1 MPTKA
6 ETNGVAMLN
15 SIRQAII
22 GQSNELNFA
31 DRIPLATQANIK
43 EFGASLMEYEPAINA
58 FVNELVNRIGYTY
71 ITRKNMTNTLK
82 FLKKGKLDFGD
93 TIQDIMVDIA
103 KAHTFASAPKTG
115 EECDVFAVN
124 KPDVKVAY
132 YSVNREDQ
140 YPITINEDML
150 KMAFM
155 SYDKLSRF
163 VSSILD
169 SVYNA
174 DEVDEFILFKNLI
187 GKTLSNSYLVKVDK
201 PIDRNTAEAFS
212 EKMRTYSYAMSFPSR
227 KYNRAGV
234 ATRTN
239 LEEQLLIMRSDIAPV
254 IDVRQLANNFQL
266 NYGKPLAGRIVL
278 VDDFG
283 DFNNIL
289 GGLIDKDFAMIYDVT
304 YKMTSQ
310 YNAKHL
316 YWNYFLT
323 HRQVIAS
330 SFYANAVGFTTED
343 VVFAINSINIEPKEQ
358 SIRKGYNGSV
368 DVVVDFTGQGDTS
381 YTLSISGNASNATK
395 IAQDGKIFIGAD
407 ETASAITIT
416 ATSTAKFGTSE
427 PKPVTGTAS
436 VKVKN

>member
-1 MPTKA
+1 MKNNA
-6 ETNGVAMLN
+6 EVNGIAMLN
-15 SIRQAII
+15 SIRETII
-22 GQSNELNFA
+22 GQGNDLTFKN
-31 DRIPLATQANIK
+31 RIPVATQDNIK
-43 EFGASLMEYEPAINA
+43 EYGASLMEYEPAINA

-71 ITRKNMTNTLK
+71 ITRKNLTNTLK

-103 KAHTFASAPKTG
+103 KAHTFTNRPKTG
-115 EECDVFAVN
+115 EECDVFKVTQ
-124 KPDVKVAY
+124 PDVKVAY

-140 YPITINEDML
+140 YPITIDEEMI

-163 VSSILD
+163 VSGILE

-187 GKTLSNSYLVKVDK
+187 GKTLSNSYLVKVDM
-201 PIDRNTAEAFS
+201 PVDRNTAENFS
-212 EKMRTYSYAMSFPSR
+212 EKMRSYSYAMSFPSR
-227 KYNRAGV
+227 KYNRASV
-234 ATRTN
+234 ATRTS
-239 LEEQLLIMRSDIAPV
+239 LEDQLLIMRSDVAPV

-266 NYGKPLAGRIVL
+266 NYGKPLAGRIIL

-289 GGLIDKDFAMIYDVT
+289 AGLIDKDFAMIYDVT

-310 YNAKHL
+310 YNARHL

-330 SFYANAVGFTTED
+330 SYFANGIGFTTED
-343 VVFAINSINIEPKEQ
+343 VTFAINSVKLVPTEQ
-358 SIRKGYNGSV
+358 SVRKGYSSHV
-368 DVVVDFTGQGDTS
+368 DVIIDYAGTGDTS
-381 YTLSISGNASNATK
+381 YTLSISGNNSNATK
-395 IAQDGKIFIGAD
+395 IEQDGTIYIGAD
-407 ETASAITIT
+407 ETANSVTIT
-416 ATSTAKFGTSE
+416 ATTTAKFGDSS
-427 PKPVTGTAS
+427 PKPVTGTAT
-436 VKVKN
+436 VKVKA